1 MKRLT
6 RTESDL
12 NPHPYFAEYFGHKL
26 HIDQNEKVVMFGV
39 THVAAVDGYS
49 RKIVGFITLP
59 VKNNVEIYTHLFR
72 PILLEHGLW
81 DQIRVDHGREW
92 VLSLFVQEQLA
103 TFRINCARPP
113 HLQSTSTNNHIVE
126 RIWVEINKR
135 VNYPLKKA
143 LIDMENENLIRT
155 DDKSN
160 TLHCFCVSWLA
171 VRVASAGA
179 RLAVQAW
186 NEHTIPGH
194 GIPNQKATNKRT
206 AMLDPSLVPLP
217 SDAVANFHA
226 TGGHLQ
232 LVSEF
237 GKDPLDGASQLQQ
250 IRQATFTERYPSMDP
265 LFSNIANNDRGLF
278 QEALLY
284 FIRINER
291 LSSTINV

>member
-1 MKRLT
+1 MNIQYQVLFT
-6 RTESDL
+6 IVSLYTYNNSSL
-12 NPHPYFAEYFGHKL
+12 AHASLPCM
-26 HIDQNEKVVMFGV
+26 HI
-39 THVAAVDGYS
+39 
-49 RKIVGFITLP
+49 
-59 VKNNVEIYTHLFR
+59 
-72 PILLEHGLW
+72 
-81 DQIRVDHGREW
+81 
-92 VLSLFVQEQLA
+92 
-103 TFRINCARPP
+103 
-113 HLQSTSTNNHIVE
+113 
-126 RIWVEINKR
+126 
-135 VNYPLKKA
+135 
-143 LIDMENENLIRT
+143 
-155 DDKSN
+155 
-160 TLHCFCVSWLA
+160 
-171 VRVASAGA
+171 
-179 RLAVQAW
+179 
-186 NEHTIPGH
+186 GH